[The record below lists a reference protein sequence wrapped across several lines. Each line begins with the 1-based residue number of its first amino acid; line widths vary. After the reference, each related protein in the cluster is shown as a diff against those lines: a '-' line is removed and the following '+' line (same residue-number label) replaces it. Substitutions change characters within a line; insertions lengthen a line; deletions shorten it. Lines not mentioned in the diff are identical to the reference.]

1 MFGRVPEM
9 SVEELKALCDGGASI
24 VLVDVREPRET
35 AISDLPDSV
44 KIPLGTLPQSLDRIG
59 KGDDIVVYCRSGG
72 RSAQA
77 VQFLLANGYAK
88 ARNLAGGINRWAE
101 LVDPSM
107 PKY

>member
-1 MFGRVPEM
+1 MFGRVPEV
-9 SVEELKALCDGGASI
+9 SVEELKALCDRGAPI

-35 AISDLPDSV
+35 AISDLPGSV

-59 KGDDIVVYCRSGG
+59 KEDDIVVYCRSGA

-77 VQFLLANGYAK
+77 VQFLLTNGYAK
-88 ARNLAGGINRWAE
+88 AKNLAGGINRWAE
-101 LVDPSM
+101 LVDSSM